1 MTTPFAGPRRRVA
14 KRRRVLIED
23 TRRNGRYLR
32 TTWHAEG
39 RMFVLSTWTDEVCT
53 GAVRIPVERAPDLIN
68 LLSDGVGDA
77 LERPARPDRQP
88 AKAVS
93 PTTAAIQ
100 QHLNEAKSRF
110 LRWLRE
116 PKPSK

>member
-1 MTTPFAGPRRRVA
+1 M
-14 KRRRVLIED
+14 LIED
-23 TRRNGRYLR
+23 SRRNGRYLR

-68 LLSDGVGDA
+68 LLTDGVGDA
-77 LERPARPDRQP
+77 LEAP
-88 AKAVS
+88 AKPTGKAPS

-100 QHLNEAKSRF
+100 QHLNEARSRF

-116 PKPSK
+116 PKQSK